1 MKLVLAIEIGITSS
15 KVGLVNQYGDLQ
27 AKFSVDHDLDNL
39 LPNLYNKIIEGLE
52 AIGINYE
59 KEVEKVGIAMGGYV
73 DHIFGIIKFSANLQ
87 LTNYNVKEEAEKL
100 FNKPIF
106 VVNDANASALG
117 EFWIGVAKQ
126 FDSIIFYYIDK
137 GIGGSVITEGK
148 LAPGARGF
156 AGEFG
161 HGGGIFQTKYPCPC
175 GLEGCIEPMSSTSG
189 IENHFKISFKNKRN
203 HPAAKFFKNKEEIT
217 FNEIVEVFKKE
228 EYPVE
233 IKDLLEEALEP
244 IIMHMALMINAL
256 DPEAIIL
263 SGELTLLGD
272 KLIEIIKTKIKKYII
287 DMFLEE
293 LTIEIAELGDD
304 STMIGSAYYA
314 LNDWKI
320 F

>member
-1 MKLVLAIEIGITSS
+1 MKLVLAVEIGITSS

-27 AKFSVDHDLDNL
+27 AKFLVDHNLDNL

-52 AIGINYE
+52 TIGISYE
-59 KEVEKVGIAMGGYV
+59 NEVEKVGIAMGGYV
-73 DHIFGIIKFSANLQ
+73 DHILGIIKYSANLQ
-87 LTNYNVKEEAEKL
+87 IKNYNVKEEAEKL
-100 FNKPIF
+100 FKKQIF

-137 GIGGSVITEGK
+137 GIGGTIITEGK
-148 LAPGARGF
+148 LAPGSRGF

-161 HGGGIFQTKYPCPC
+161 HGGGIFQTKYHCPC
-175 GLEGCIEPMSSTSG
+175 GLKGCIEPLSSTSG
-189 IENHFKISFKNKRN
+189 IENHFKTYFKNKRN

-228 EYPVE
+228 DYPVE

-244 IIMHMALMINAL
+244 IIMHMASMINAL
-256 DPEAIIL
+256 DPEAIVL
-263 SGELTLLGD
+263 SGALTLLGD

-293 LTIEIAELGDD
+293 LTIEFAELGND
-304 STMIGSAYYA
+304 STIIGSAYYA